1 MKLVRYLAV
10 LCLLVIVTGC
20 SSDLVS
26 VNPAKLINIKS
37 TAQFD
42 IRWRYQVGSSGLN
55 CLIRDRSYCWKA
67 EKSYKGTDLLIPAI
81 TSDSV
86 ISANEKN
93 EILCF
98 DLQSG
103 KFRWKIVNK
112 FDISGGVGSGS
123 GVVLVGGDKGDV
135 AVYEETTGKLRWIS
149 KVSSEVLSAPKISD
163 GVVVVR
169 SEDGRI
175 TGLDAKDGKRLWLYE
190 RATPA
195 LVARGNSGLTIRN
208 GIVYAGFAAGKLS
221 AIGLHNGVTIWESS
235 VSQPHGNTELERIS
249 DIISLPIL
257 DDSQVC
263 AVSFQGR
270 LGCYE
275 ADRGGALWSRDVSSD
290 KGLTISRKYLFLSD
304 VSDTVLGLD
313 KLTGSSYWKNDQLS
327 NRKITAPVAIDDY
340 LIVAD
345 FEGYLH
351 ALNRD
356 DGSFVARLRTDG
368 SAIRSSPIAAGDGFV
383 VQTSNGSLYYLT
395 IH

>member
-10 LCLLVIVTGC
+10 LFMLVIVTGC
-20 SSDLVS
+20 SSDS
-26 VNPAKLINIKS
+26 ASINPAKLVNFKS
-37 TAQFD
+37 SAQFD
-42 IRWRYQVGSSGLN
+42 VRWRYQVGTSGSN
-55 CLIRDRSYCWKA
+55 CLQRDKSFCWKPA
-67 EKSYKGTDLLIPAI
+67 KSYKGTDILTPAI
-81 TSDSV
+81 TAESV

-98 DLQSG
+98 DLLTG
-103 KFRWKIVNK
+103 KFRWKIKNR

-123 GVVLVGGDKGDV
+123 GAVLVGGDKGDV
-135 AVYEETTGKLRWIS
+135 ALYEESTGKLRWVS
-149 KVSSEVLSAPKISD
+149 KVSSEVLSAPKVSD

-208 GIVYAGFAAGKLS
+208 GIIYAGFAAGKLT
-221 AIGLHNGVTIWESS
+221 AIGLHNGVTVWESS

-275 ADRGGALWSRDVSSD
+275 ADRGGALWSRDISSD

-304 VSDTVLGLD
+304 VGDTVLGLD
-313 KLTGSSYWKNDQLS
+313 KLSGSSYWKNDQLA
-327 NRKITAPVAIDDY
+327 NRRVSAPLAIEDY

-356 DGSFVARLRTDG
+356 DGSFVARMRTDG
-368 SAIRSSPIAAGDGFV
+368 SAIRSTPVAAGEGFV
-383 VQTSNGSLYYLT
+383 VQTGNGSLYYIT

>member
-1 MKLVRYLAV
+1 MNLVRYLAV
-10 LCLLVIVTGC
+10 LFLLVIVTGC
-20 SSDLVS
+20 SSDSVS
-26 VNPAKLINIKS
+26 INPAKLVNFKS
-37 TAQFD
+37 TARFD
-42 IRWRYQVGSSGLN
+42 IRWRYQVGSSGLT
-55 CLIRDRSYCWKA
+55 CLQRDRSFCWKA
-67 EKSYKGTDLLIPAI
+67 EKSYKGTDLLTPAI
-81 TSDSV
+81 TADSV
-86 ISANEKN
+86 VAANEKN

-98 DLQSG
+98 ELLTG
-103 KFRWKIVNK
+103 KFRWKIVNG
-112 FDISGGVGSGS
+112 FAISGGVGSGG
-123 GVVLVGGDKGDV
+123 GVVVVGGDKGDV
-135 AVYEETTGKLRWIS
+135 AVYEEVTGKLRWIG

-175 TGLDAKDGKRLWLYE
+175 TGLDVKDGKRLWLYE

-275 ADRGGALWSRDVSSD
+275 ADRGGSLWSRDVSSD
-290 KGLTISRKYLFLSD
+290 KGLAISRKYLFLSD
-304 VSDTVLGLD
+304 VGDTVLSLD
-313 KLTGSSYWKNDQLS
+313 KLSGSSYWKNDQLS
-327 NRKITAPVAIDDY
+327 NRKITAPLPLDDY

-345 FEGYLH
+345 VEGYLH

-356 DGSFVARLRTDG
+356 DGSFVARVRTDG
-368 SAIRSSPIAAGDGFV
+368 SAIRSAPVAAGEGLV
-383 VQTSNGSLYYLT
+383 VQTGNGSLYYMT